1 MKAILALNTGNTK
14 FEIELL
20 GRLFD
25 DVRAMRGCYKG
36 QEEDSYLIT
45 FTETND
51 RGMRA
56 EEWIKLL
63 AKSFN
68 QESVL
73 FIDDNNTAML
83 HITKDDIYVAL
94 GKWQKNTGE
103 LPDCWTQ
110 DKQTN
115 VYYTCK

>member
-1 MKAILALNTGNTK
+1 MKSILALNTGNTK

-25 DVRAMRGCYKG
+25 DVRAMLGCYKG
-36 QEEDSYLIT
+36 QKENRYLIT
-45 FTETND
+45 YVETSD
-51 RGMRA
+51 GSMRA

-73 FIDDNNTAML
+73 FIDDNRTAML
-83 HITKDDIYVAL
+83 HRTKEDIYVAL
-94 GKWQKNTGE
+94 GKWQKNTE
-103 LPDCWTQ
+103 ALPDCWTQ
-110 DKQTN
+110 DKQTK
-115 VYYTCK
+115 VYYVCK

>member
-1 MKAILALNTGNTK
+1 MKAILALNTGSPD
-14 FEIELL
+14 FELELL

-36 QEEDSYLIT
+36 HEEDSYLLT

-51 RGMRA
+51 GSMRA

-73 FIDDNNTAML
+73 FIDDNRTAML
-83 HITKDDIYVAL
+83 HMTKEDIYVAL
-94 GKWQKNTGE
+94 GKWQQNT
-103 LPDCWTQ
+103 
-110 DKQTN
+110 
-115 VYYTCK
+115 